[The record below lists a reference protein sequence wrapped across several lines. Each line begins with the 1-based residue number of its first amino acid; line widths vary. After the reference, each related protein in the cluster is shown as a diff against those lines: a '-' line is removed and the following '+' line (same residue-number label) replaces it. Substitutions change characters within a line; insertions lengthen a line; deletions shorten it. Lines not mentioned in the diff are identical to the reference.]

1 MSIWSDRV
9 RACSGSSRCVIRP
22 GGKAHGLSGDWVCVE
37 VRTSSHDSTPGGGC
51 KVGGTMAAATA
62 AAAHKRP
69 LIVQHPHDDRGGGC
83 LVAEEPNGG
92 MLPLLNPFVR
102 CETLKAV
109 TRESLLAGPCS

>member
-1 MSIWSDRV
+1 
-9 RACSGSSRCVIRP
+9 
-22 GGKAHGLSGDWVCVE
+22 
-37 VRTSSHDSTPGGGC
+37 
-51 KVGGTMAAATA
+51 MAAATA

-92 MLPLLNPFVR
+92 MLRLLNPFVR

-109 TRESLLAGPCS
+109 T